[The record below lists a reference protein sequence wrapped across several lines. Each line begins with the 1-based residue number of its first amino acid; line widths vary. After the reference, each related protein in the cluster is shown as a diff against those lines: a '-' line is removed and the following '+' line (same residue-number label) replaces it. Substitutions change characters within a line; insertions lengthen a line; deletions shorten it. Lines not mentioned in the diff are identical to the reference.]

1 MEYVSKGNL
10 EEEDDLS
17 NDRNGEMYLME
28 SNDEN
33 SSKEIN
39 GNHQDDESWFE
50 VKRNGFNKNSEFN
63 TDKEFNFEEV
73 ASELEKLKS
82 AGKIADNFN
91 NEIQNGNEKEK
102 YSDLFYWNSSSIV
115 TPSDLEFLSDL

>member
-1 MEYVSKGNL
+1 LEYVSKGNL

-39 GNHQDDESWFE
+39 GNLQDDESWFE
-50 VKRNGFNKNSEFN
+50 VRRNGFNKNSEFN